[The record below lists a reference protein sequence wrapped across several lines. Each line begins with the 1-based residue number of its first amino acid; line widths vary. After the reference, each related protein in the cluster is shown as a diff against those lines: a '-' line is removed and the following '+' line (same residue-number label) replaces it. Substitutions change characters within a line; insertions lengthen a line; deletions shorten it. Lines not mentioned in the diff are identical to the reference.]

1 MQGKSYYQEILR
13 FATAGDVDDGK
24 STLIG
29 RLLHDSENLFEDQMT
44 SVKKAS
50 HRKGMDTIDLAM
62 FTDGLKEEREQAI
75 TIDVAYRYF
84 NTAKKKYILADTP
97 GHLEY
102 TRNMITGASTAD
114 AVVLLVDARNG
125 VVEQTKRHTFIANLL
140 GVEHLIVCVNK
151 MDLVAYQAIIF
162 NQIKDEFEDVLKSLK
177 SNQQTHFIPISA
189 LQGDNVVEFSS
200 KMTWYDG
207 LSLLDLLD
215 SLEVNKN
222 QQLNAVRFPIQ
233 TIIRPQKDSFRD
245 FRGYAGRLVN
255 GQVQKGDEV
264 MIWPSGIK
272 TRIKSIS
279 FYNKEFQQVRSPRS
293 VTIQLEDDIDAGRGS
308 LIASVTNPPMLLKEL
323 EVMVCWLSDQPAVL
337 NKKYSL
343 QQTVNTQLAII
354 KNIIYHIDIDTFKI
368 IEEKKRSL
376 KKNNFARIKI
386 KLGGEIVA
394 DIYQNNKST
403 GGIILIDNATNET
416 VAAGMIVD

>member
-50 HRKGMDTIDLAM
+50 HRKGMDKIDLAM

-200 KMTWYDG
+200 NMTWYDG

-245 FRGYAGRLVN
+245 FRGYAGRLVS

-343 QQTVNTQLAII
+343 QQTCWRQ
-354 KNIIYHIDIDTFKI
+354 
-368 IEEKKRSL
+368 
-376 KKNNFARIKI
+376 
-386 KLGGEIVA
+386 
-394 DIYQNNKST
+394 
-403 GGIILIDNATNET
+403 
-416 VAAGMIVD
+416 AG

>member
-50 HRKGMDTIDLAM
+50 HRKGMDKIDLAM

-200 KMTWYDG
+200 NMTWYDG
-207 LSLLDLLD
+207 LSLLDLLG

-245 FRGYAGRLVN
+245 FRGYAGRLVS